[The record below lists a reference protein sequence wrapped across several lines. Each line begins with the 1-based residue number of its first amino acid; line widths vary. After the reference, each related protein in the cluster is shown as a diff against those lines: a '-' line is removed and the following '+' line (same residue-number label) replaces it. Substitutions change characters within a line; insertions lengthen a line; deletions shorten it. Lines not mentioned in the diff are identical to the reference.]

1 MPIALPAIVRLSALS
16 LAILVATIASAQES
30 FSTLEE
36 RMTGQEFRES
46 GLHKLT
52 DEELAAL
59 NRWIRARSLTEN
71 EALDLAAS
79 EGRASDP
86 SADRRGLPQS
96 DSPNE
101 PIRSRIV
108 GPFSGWS
115 GDTEFVLE
123 NGMVWRQ
130 IQSGRFAM
138 RETEGAEVTISPG
151 VLGSWYLSVDGY
163 NRRVRV
169 ERVR

>member
-16 LAILVATIASAQES
+16 LAILVATVASAQQS

-46 GLHKLT
+46 GLYKLT

-86 SADRRGLPQS
+86 SADRRGFPQS
-96 DSPNE
+96 GSPDE
-101 PIRSRIV
+101 PIRSRIA
-108 GPFSGWS
+108 GPFSGWN

-130 IQSGRFAM
+130 TQAGRFSIGQS
-138 RETEGAEVTISPG
+138 ENVEVTISPG
-151 VLGSWYLSVDGY
+151 ILGAWYLSVDGY